1 MEESIRFQHFEVL
14 RREDG
19 SLFELGRGAMGV
31 TYKAFD
37 TNLRCHVALKVISP
51 AYLDSDIARERFLR
65 EARAAAAIRHPNV
78 ATVFHLGNED
88 ETWFYAMEFVD
99 GETVE
104 QMMQRDGAVP
114 TAMALEIADQVARAL
129 GAAQKQGLIHR
140 DIKPS
145 NLMLVR
151 EDGGDFTVKVI
162 DFGLAKAV
170 DRDSSVDPATLT
182 TGGFLGTPH
191 FASPEQLDERDLDVR
206 SDIYSLGV
214 TLYYMLAGQTPFS
227 GSMAQVMSQH
237 LHRDPPLERLTSQPP
252 QVLALLERMLEKDAG
267 ARHQSPA
274 DLRKAIAQCVSTVS
288 VIAQSEQGARRPPVL
303 AEDHDTLMD
312 TAIAPEPLSAAT
324 EPAPGITLAGR
335 FELIAE
341 YPASQFGRTFR
352 ALNKESGA
360 TVAVLILDASVLPT
374 SNAYTRLENEI
385 TSLQSVHHPA
395 VIRVDSVEHTENL
408 TFISREWSEGP
419 SLIDVMRSNPPAL
432 PEAIQILNS
441 LAGGLDAVQS
451 AKVPCPELLP
461 GWILLAPAPE
471 GGNAQPRFN
480 PINLSHVAPASA
492 GVTLAQNPSKKQAGN
507 DGSTAFAAALA
518 RVALALFGGKP
529 GGSSQGEF
537 IPIAG
542 LSGEAN
548 ELLRTALT
556 GNRDFGSAGEF
567 LRQLSPELASARLI
581 TRETSPSR
589 PSAPVRAPRKS
600 SGPLLIV
607 GVIAFA
613 VVAGAAILWFFAV
626 PKLLGMIRSDTIA
639 GDIAALAGAAGTLD
653 SAPSIDTPPS
663 ADPTPTAADPT
674 PAPTPTPTP
683 APTPTPEAVIRE
695 NALIEALDRS
705 SSLAENGDYVTALDV
720 LSELQQMHPD
730 DPRVPQAIENVSA
743 KLRSEREVLT
753 AQDLTKL
760 QSSLTGAAQ
769 AGSTSAQMLLAR
781 SLDEFDKTEAFKFYL
796 LAAGSGD
803 SEAMLEVGNR
813 YASGIGTDRSFEQ
826 AFPWFERAA
835 RKGEARALFSVGEC
849 YYFGT
854 GVKKDLNQAIY
865 FLTQAAGFND
875 PFAKGLLGNIYRTGE
890 GLEKPNYREAFRLLS
905 EAAADGFYD
914 AKGNLGVMIINGEVI
929 DGVPVDG
936 KPQPAKADKA
946 AAFALFKDGAEN
958 GNALCTYFYAMCLQ
972 SGIGVEKSPKEAK
985 ANYIKAAEL
994 GNSIAQDF
1002 CRKNK
1007 WPYSPPAP

>member
-37 TNLRCHVALKVISP
+37 TNLRCHAALKVISP

-78 ATVFHLGNED
+78 ATVFHLGNEN

-104 QMMQRDGAVP
+104 QLMKRDGAVP

-145 NLMLVR
+145 NLMLAR

-170 DRDSSVDPATLT
+170 DRDPAVDPATLT

-227 GSMAQVMSQH
+227 GSIAQVMSQH
-237 LHRDPPLERLTSQPP
+237 LHRDPPLERLTDQPP
-252 QVLALLERMLEKDAG
+252 QVLALLERMLEKDAA

-274 DLRKAIAQCVSTVS
+274 NLRKEIAQCLNTTS
-288 VIAQSEQGARRPPVL
+288 VVVKTDPEAQRPTIRTD
-303 AEDHDTLMD
+303 DHNTLMD
-312 TAIAPEPLSAAT
+312 TTIAAEPLSADT
-324 EPAPGITLAGR
+324 GPAPGITLAGR

-341 YPASQFGRTFR
+341 YPVSQFGRMFR
-352 ALNKESGA
+352 AINKESGEA
-360 TVAVLILDASVLPT
+360 VAVLILNASVLPT

-385 TSLQSVHHPA
+385 TSLQSVRHPA

-408 TFISREWSEGP
+408 TFISREWIEGP
-419 SLIDVMRSNPPAL
+419 SLIDVMRSDPPAL
-432 PEAIQILNS
+432 PEAIEILAS

-461 GWILLAPAPE
+461 GWIVLVPTPG

-480 PINLSHVAPASA
+480 PINLSQVAPISA
-492 GVTLAQNPSKKQAGN
+492 GVTFPQNPTNMQAGS
-507 DGSTAFAAALA
+507 DGTTAFAAALA

-529 GGSSQGEF
+529 GGSSHGGF

-542 LSGEAN
+542 LSGDAN
-548 ELLRTALT
+548 ELLRAALT
-556 GNRDFGSAGEF
+556 GSRDLGSAGEF
-567 LRQLSPELASARLI
+567 LRQLTPALASARLL
-581 TRETSPSR
+581 T
-589 PSAPVRAPRKS
+589 RKS
-600 SGPLLIV
+600 SPLRPPTPAPTSRKSSKPLLIIGGLASALLV
-607 GVIAFA
+607 GGSLVWLFAF
-613 VVAGAAILWFFAV
+613 
-626 PKLLGMIRSDTIA
+626 PKLTGVIRSDTIA
-639 GDIAALAGAAGTLD
+639 GDVAALEGL
-653 SAPSIDTPPS
+653 DTPP
-663 ADPTPTAADPT
+663 AADSTADATPP
-674 PAPTPTPTP
+674 PAPL
-683 APTPTPEAVIRE
+683 PTPTPETVIRE
-695 NALIEALDRS
+695 NVLLEALARS
-705 SSLAENGDYVTALDV
+705 SSMASSRDYVTALDV
-720 LSELQQMHPD
+720 LSEVQQIHPD
-730 DPRVPQAIENVSA
+730 DPRVPQALENIAA
-743 KLRSEREVLT
+743 KLRSEREVLK
-753 AQDLTKL
+753 AEELTKL
-760 QSSLTGAAQ
+760 QPSLIRAAQ
-769 AGSTSAQMLLAR
+769 TGSTSAQMLLAR
-781 SLDEFDKTEAFKFYL
+781 SLDESDKPEAFKFYL

-803 SEAMLEVGNR
+803 SEAMLEVGHR

-835 RKGEARALFSVGEC
+835 RKGEPGALFSVGEC
-849 YYFGT
+849 YYFGS
-854 GVKKDLNQAIY
+854 GVEKDLNQAIY

-875 PFAKGLLGNIYRTGE
+875 PFAKGLLGNIYRKGE

-914 AKGNLGVMIINGEVI
+914 AKGNLGMMIINGEVI
-929 DGVPVDG
+929 DGIPVDG
-936 KPQPAKADKA
+936 KPLPAKADVA
-946 AAFALFKDGAEN
+946 AAIALFRDGAEN
-958 GNALCTYFYAMCLQ
+958 GNGLCTYFYAMCLEG
-972 SGIGVEKSPKEAK
+972 GIGVQNSPKEAK

-994 GNSIAQDF
+994 GNVDAQNL

-1007 WPYSPPAP
+1007 WPFAPPAS